1 MKPVNR
7 NLLINIPVEEVEEKS
22 STFLLPENYKKKEIE
37 RYTVVEIL
45 ERAEDCEKIHAN
57 CRCVV
62 ETSMINEIKVGT
74 ETYNIVAENYVVL
87 LLEE

>member
-1 MKPVNR
+1 MKPVNK
-7 NLLINIPVEEVEEKS
+7 NLLINIPVEEVEEKT

-37 RYTVVEIL
+37 RYTVVDIL
-45 ERAEDCEKIHAN
+45 KRADDCEKIHTN

-62 ETSMINEIKVGT
+62 ETSMINEIKVGV
-74 ETYNIVAENYVVL
+74 ETYNIIAENYVVL